1 MKNIKIIKVLA
12 AIVVLMHLTAC
23 SDFLEVEIP
32 KDQMDEGVV
41 FNDDKTATA
50 AVAHLYTLLWSNGF
64 LSGNKEAAGYLLAC
78 YTDEM
83 EVTVTQ
89 ETNYRTFY
97 ELAVLPMNVG
107 VKNLWDYSYRH
118 IYVANSILEGVDQS
132 QGISAPVKQQLTGE
146 ALAIRALIHFYLTQ
160 TYGDVPYVNTTDYLV
175 NQKIGKATVVN
186 VLQNAVKDLK
196 LAEELLTDDYP
207 TVERVRLNK
216 AAAQALLARIYLYME
231 DYPNAR
237 YYAEQVIQNSK
248 YQMEPLDRVFLKE
261 SKSAVWQ
268 LKPAAL
274 NGNTL
279 EGMHYIFTNSPAPF
293 AKISK
298 ALENDFETDDKRYD
312 QWLKG
317 VGNESKEFHSN
328 KYRQR
333 GATTPSQE
341 YSVVLRLEEQ
351 YLIAAEAAANMQDWS
366 AANDYLNAVRGRAGL
381 LPVALNDLSSAE
393 KVILHER
400 RVELFCEFG
409 HRFYDLK
416 RLNQLEIISKVKTS
430 WSSYMEL
437 LPLPENEIFLNSNL
451 LPQNTGY

>member
-1 MKNIKIIKVLA
+1 MKKIKIIKVIA
-12 AIVVLMHLTAC
+12 ASVVLIQLIAC
-23 SDFLEVEIP
+23 TDFLEVEIP
-32 KDQMDEGVV
+32 KDQMDEGIV

-64 LSGNKEAAGYLLAC
+64 LSGNKEGVGYLLAC
-78 YTDEM
+78 YMDEM

-107 VKNLWDYSYRH
+107 VKNLWDYSYRQ

-132 QGISAPVKQQLTGE
+132 HGITAPVKQQLTGE

-160 TYGDVPYVNTTDYLV
+160 TYGDVPYVTTTDYSL
-175 NQKIGKATVVN
+175 NQKIGKVAVGN
-186 VLQNAVKDLK
+186 VLQNTVKDLK

-207 TVERVRLNK
+207 TVERVRVNK
-216 AAAQALLARIYLYME
+216 AAVQAVLARIYLYME
-231 DYPNAR
+231 DYQNAG
-237 YYAEQVIQNSK
+237 YYAEKVIQNSK
-248 YQMEPLDRVFLKE
+248 YQMEPLDKVFLKE

-279 EGMHYIFTNSPAPF
+279 EGMHYIFTSLPAPF
-293 AKISK
+293 AKISA
-298 ALENDFETDDKRYD
+298 ALESDFEADDQRYEL
-312 QWLKG
+312 WLKG

-366 AANDYLNAVRGRAGL
+366 AADDYLNAVRLRAGL
-381 LPVALNDLSSAE
+381 SPVALNDLASAE
-393 KVILHER
+393 KKILHER
-400 RVELFCEFG
+400 RVEFFCEFG

-416 RLNQLEIISKVKTS
+416 RLSQLEMISKVKPA
-430 WSSYMEL
+430 WSSHMEL